1 MKWPVGKK
9 NYHGYSSAPNS
20 LLPDPEI
27 FIGLLV
33 FIEFLYLSVPS
44 PLLDWIGE
52 NWFLHNSYEYL

>member
-52 NWFLHNSYEYL
+52 N